1 MKEMPGNTRSET
13 SPLILIVDDVV
24 ENVEILYAIL
34 KDEPYR
40 FAVALNAEQTYKA
53 IARELPD
60 LILLDVMLP
69 DEDGY
74 EVAEKIL
81 REYPGHRLPII
92 FITAR
97 ARIEDKVKGFHAGGI
112 DYITKPF
119 EEEEVSAR
127 VRTHLELQQL
137 NHRQERLIRQ
147 LKQALDEVKQLR
159 GIIPICSHCKKI
171 RDDSG
176 YWKQVEQY
184 ISEHTEAEFS
194 HGLCPNCLEE
204 LYPDLAD
211 GKKK

>member
-1 MKEMPGNTRSET
+1 M
-13 SPLILIVDDVV
+13 
-24 ENVEILYAIL
+24 
-34 KDEPYR
+34 
-40 FAVALNAEQTYKA
+40 
-53 IARELPD
+53 
-60 LILLDVMLP
+60 
-69 DEDGY
+69 
-74 EVAEKIL
+74 
-81 REYPGHRLPII
+81 
-92 FITAR
+92 
-97 ARIEDKVKGFHAGGI
+97 KGFHAGGI